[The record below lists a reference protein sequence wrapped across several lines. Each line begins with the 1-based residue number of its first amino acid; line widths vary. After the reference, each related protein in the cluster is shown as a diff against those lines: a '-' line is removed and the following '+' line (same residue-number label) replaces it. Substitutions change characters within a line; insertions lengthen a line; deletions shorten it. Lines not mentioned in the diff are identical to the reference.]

1 MSKTNEPAMVIATK
15 EEAKWIGVK
24 EGAEERIL
32 NQTIG
37 IEIDRKVVLLAE
49 LKIKEIQN
57 AP

>member
-1 MSKTNEPAMVIATK
+1 MSKTNKPSMVIATK

-37 IEIDRKVVLLAE
+37 IEIDREVVLLAE

>member
-37 IEIDRKVVLLAE
+37 IEIDREVVLLAE

-57 AP
+57 AS

>member
-37 IEIDRKVVLLAE
+37 IEIDREVVLLAE

>member
-37 IEIDRKVVLLAE
+37 IEIDREVVLLAE
-49 LKIKEIQN
+49 LKIKEIQD
-57 AP
+57 AS